1 VAFLILII
9 GGFIMNDSYIIA
21 GSTLLI
27 VAGFFIIPW
36 IQKKGW
42 ITSKQIEQIMSLS
55 NIERLVMEIL
65 PIANKYKDKAN
76 FALNVAD
83 EVIDYVNTYAIGTLT
98 KADKMTISLEVI
110 ETICEEF
117 GVNLSIQ
124 EVELIGIIIE
134 QGIEFAEKI

>member
-1 VAFLILII
+1 MNIL
-9 GGFIMNDSYIIA
+9 YIIA
-21 GSTLLI
+21 GTTLLI
-27 VAGFFIIPW
+27 VAGFFIIHW
-36 IQKKGW
+36 LQGKGFL
-42 ITSKQIEQIMSLS
+42 TSKQMEQIMRLR
-55 NIERLVMEIL
+55 NIERLAFDIL
-65 PIANKYKDKAN
+65 PIADKYKDKAN

-98 KADKMTISLEVI
+98 KSDKMTISLEVI
-110 ETICEEF
+110 ESICEEF